1 MMTLSPSIGQLHRI
15 RENTGPATTPGLNDE
30 EIQRFL
36 SLDPLLEQAIGEAS
50 DVFDRLQHE
59 YGETLMHAELDL
71 ITELQSGYVNFY
83 NPATVNPYV
92 AIAARGPW
100 VVTSH
105 GAVVHDNGGYGMLG
119 AGHGPHE
126 IINAMSDNWV
136 MANVM
141 TPSFSQ
147 KRLEE
152 RLRNELGH
160 TRGHCPFTQ
169 FICMNSGSE
178 SVTVSMRIAD
188 VNAQRMTGPGG
199 RHEGKSIKIM
209 AIEQGFH
216 GRTDRPAQ
224 MSHSCKSKYDQHLAS
239 FQSRDNLILIP
250 ANDVAAL
257 HAAYE
262 QADQDNV
269 FIELLAI
276 EPVQGEGGIRSFS
289 PEILKLIPSIKS
301 VVISNYPGKRFIK
314 NKYKFKKINLFK
326 WNELMQTNTEKIDFK
341 RFDFETEL
349 AILYSSGT
357 TGKPKCIC
365 HRSGGVLIQHMKE
378 HQLHCN
384 IKENDNVFYFTTC
397 GWMMWNWL
405 VSSLASRAS
414 IVLFDGSPMF
424 KSADLLLKIAQREKI
439 TLFGISAKY
448 VDALRK
454 FKPKLKY
461 KFKLNKLRTIC
472 STGSPL
478 SEESFKYVYKH
489 IKKNV
494 HLSSISGGTDIVS
507 CFVLGNLYQPVNIG
521 EIQNNGLA
529 LDVDVLSDKGKSLK
543 NSKGE
548 LVCKNPFPSMPLKF
562 WNDKNDIKFKSA
574 YFNRFKNIW
583 HHGDYAEIK
592 NSGGYI
598 IHGRSDTTLN
608 PGGVRLGTAEIYSE
622 VEKFKEIKESI
633 VVGQSWDNDVRIVL
647 FIVMSKNYSLTAELI
662 NKIKLQIKKN
672 ASPRHVPSKII
683 VVNDIPRTKSGKI
696 VELAVKSKIEGNQIK
711 NIEALAN
718 PEALEQ
724 FNNLKELSN

>member
-1 MMTLSPSIGQLHRI
+1 MSKKLWQPSLIVKKNSNLFAFENYISKKLKIKFNRNYKKLLNWSIKNSPEFWSRFWDFSKIKGIKSNKNFRKSKTFYKNLFLPGSRLNFGENLLSKNNNEKAVTFISENGFREERSWRQLNL
-15 RENTGPATTPGLNDE
+15 NTNKISKFLKKINIKKGDRVAAYMPNTIQTVEAFIATTSLGSIWSSCSPDFGSKGVIE
-30 EIQRFL
+30 RFSQINPKVL
-36 SLDPLLEQAIGEAS
+36 
-50 DVFDRLQHE
+50 F
-59 YGETLMHAELDL
+59 
-71 ITELQSGYVNFY
+71 ITDQYFY
-83 NPATVNPYV
+83 NGKKIDVLN
-92 AIAARGPW
+92 
-100 VVTSH
+100 
-105 GAVVHDNGGYGMLG
+105 
-119 AGHGPHE
+119 
-126 IINAMSDNWV
+126 
-136 MANVM
+136 
-141 TPSFSQ
+141 
-147 KRLEE
+147 RL
-152 RLRNELGH
+152 
-160 TRGHCPFTQ
+160 
-169 FICMNSGSE
+169 
-178 SVTVSMRIAD
+178 
-188 VNAQRMTGPGG
+188 
-199 RHEGKSIKIM
+199 
-209 AIEQGFH
+209 
-216 GRTDRPAQ
+216 
-224 MSHSCKSKYDQHLAS
+224 
-239 FQSRDNLILIP
+239 
-250 ANDVAAL
+250 
-257 HAAYE
+257 
-262 QADQDNV
+262 
-269 FIELLAI
+269 
-276 EPVQGEGGIRSFS
+276 

-301 VVISNYPGKRFIK
+301 VIISNYPGKKFIK
-314 NKYKFKKINLFK
+314 YKYKFKKINLFK
-326 WNELMQTNTEKIDFK
+326 WNELMQTNVEKIDFK

-647 FIVMSKNYSLTAELI
+647 FIVMSKNYSLTVELI

-683 VVNDIPRTKSGKI
+683 VVKDIPRTKSGKI
-696 VELAVKSKIEGNQIK
+696 VELAVKSKIEGSQIK